1 MRSYYIRTSINS
13 CFLSFSDAPKFECAN
28 RMFAFPDSGNF
39 TIECSIHSNP
49 AVDGHSV
56 HWSFEDVGINDSVVQ
71 NNMYHGDVIG
81 VYKANSEVC
90 VSLH

>member
-1 MRSYYIRTSINS
+1 
-13 CFLSFSDAPKFECAN
+13 
-28 RMFAFPDSGNF
+28 MFAFPDSGNF

-49 AVDGHSV
+49 TVDGHSV

-81 VYKANSEVC
+81 VYKANSEARTKKSDVFRNDPVDKGCIDIVC
-90 VSLH
+90 NFYCQRSKR